1 MIHDAISLIRKELVV
16 YLAAHGYSPESNA
29 DTMVVVENIAL
40 FESNS
45 PANLDDKIVFTLV
58 NIEEESTLKNAPYQ
72 KRNGG
77 NTARYENPPVYLNL
91 YLLVTS
97 CNKTAGQNDNNY
109 LDALEKLSHVIR
121 FFQGKNSFSLATSSF
136 YDPAKFAN
144 DDLINMNIKAE
155 LYTLSFE
162 QINYLWASLGGKQ
175 MPFVMYK
182 LRLVAITD
190 RKLVREVPLIEELT
204 NNSSSTQMPPA

>member
-58 NIEEESTLKNAPYQ
+58 NIEEESTLKNVPYQ

-77 NTARYENPPVYLNL
+77 NTARYENPPVYPNL
-91 YLLVTS
+91 YLLITS
-97 CNKTAGQNDNNY
+97 CNKTAGQNDKNY

-136 YDPAKFAN
+136 SASGFTN
-144 DDLINMNIKAE
+144 DDLINMSIKAE
-155 LYTLSFE
+155 LYTLTFE

-182 LRLVAITD
+182 LRLIAITD
-190 RKLVREVPLIEELT
+190 RKLVREVPLIEEIT
-204 NNSSSTQMPPA
+204 TNSSSTQMPPA

>member
-1 MIHDAISLIRKELVV
+1 
-16 YLAAHGYSPESNA
+16 
-29 DTMVVVENIAL
+29 
-40 FESNS
+40 
-45 PANLDDKIVFTLV
+45 
-58 NIEEESTLKNAPYQ
+58 
-72 KRNGG
+72 
-77 NTARYENPPVYLNL
+77 
-91 YLLVTS
+91 
-97 CNKTAGQNDNNY
+97 
-109 LDALEKLSHVIR
+109 
-121 FFQGKNSFSLATSSF
+121 
-136 YDPAKFAN
+136 
-144 DDLINMNIKAE
+144 MNIKAE

>member
-1 MIHDAISLIRKELVV
+1 
-16 YLAAHGYSPESNA
+16 
-29 DTMVVVENIAL
+29 MVVVENIAL

-91 YLLVTS
+91 YLLITS
-97 CNKTAGQNDNNY
+97 CNKTAGQNDKNY

-121 FFQGKNSFSLATSSF
+121 FFQGKNAFSLANSSSP
-136 YDPAKFAN
+136 DLTKFPD
-144 DDLINMNIKAE
+144 DDLINMSIKAE
-155 LYTLSFE
+155 LYTLTFE

-182 LRLVAITD
+182 LRLIAITD
-190 RKLVREVPLIEELT
+190 RKLVREVPLIEEINT
-204 NNSSSTQMPPA
+204 NSSSTQMPPA

>member
-58 NIEEESTLKNAPYQ
+58 NIEEESTLKNVPYQ

-91 YLLVTS
+91 YLLITS
-97 CNKTAGQNDNNY
+97 CNKTAGQNDKNY

-121 FFQGKNSFSLATSSF
+121 FFQGKNAFSMASSSSP
-136 YDPAKFAN
+136 DLTKFAN
-144 DDLINMNIKAE
+144 DDLVNMSIKAE
-155 LYTLSFE
+155 LYTLTFE

-182 LRLVAITD
+182 LRLIAITD
-190 RKLVREVPLIEELT
+190 RKLAREVPLIEEINT
-204 NNSSSTQMPPA
+204 NSSSTQMPPA